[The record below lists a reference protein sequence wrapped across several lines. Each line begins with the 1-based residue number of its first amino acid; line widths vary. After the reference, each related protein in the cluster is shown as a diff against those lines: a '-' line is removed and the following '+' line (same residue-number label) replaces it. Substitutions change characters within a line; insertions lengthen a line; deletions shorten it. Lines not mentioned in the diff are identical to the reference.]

1 MAHVICRLCLQQG
14 IIGEGYESLAEGRAA
29 AEADDFK
36 FHGDEEEFRMDGYF
50 ATAHT
55 HNAFGIAHAGGAASR
70 VRRLIES
77 RVAFPL
83 RGSAGRAFSAATLP
97 MPAGSNAL
105 GRKGG
110 I

>member
-1 MAHVICRLCLQQG
+1 MYTVSSQG
-14 IIGEGYESLAEGRAA
+14 IIGEGYESLADGTAT

-36 FHGDEEEFRMDGYF
+36 FHGVEEEFRMDGYF
-50 ATAHT
+50 ATSHT
-55 HNAFGIAHAGGAASR
+55 HDAFGVAHAGGAASR

-83 RGSAGRAFSAATLP
+83 RASASAGRAFSAAALP
-97 MPAGSNAL
+97 VPAGSDAL

>member
-1 MAHVICRLCLQQG
+1 MARVICTMCFQQG
-14 IIGEGYESLAEGRAA
+14 IIGEGYESLADGTAA

-36 FHGDEEEFRMDGYF
+36 FHGVEEEFRMDSYF
-50 ATAHT
+50 ASGHT
-55 HNAFGIAHAGGAASR
+55 HNAFGVAHAGGAASR

-83 RGSAGRAFSAATLP
+83 RASAGRAFSAAALP
-97 MPAGSNAL
+97 VPAGSDAL